1 MNFAT
6 TLRGSLALSVT
17 AKPVGRFFPKNNLCL
32 EPTGKNQVA
41 SMLKSMENAFSTI
54 TADAGNKLGPKK
66 STYTIAITGASGL
79 YGRAIQNELLSRE
92 TIDGRSVRVLKMV
105 RDPDQVKN
113 DGDLYWD
120 PNAEG
125 AALDPAQ
132 LRGVDAVV
140 HLAGENVSTGMGPLG
155 FLGLRP
161 WSDEK
166 KALIVSSREKA
177 TRALATA
184 IKESSENITFI
195 SASGVGIYG
204 DDFIG
209 ANAEF
214 ATESSDTNKKN
225 FLAEVGRKW
234 EGATSAAVS
243 PLVRIV
249 NLRISPILSKS
260 GGMLGKLYPVF
271 FLGGGG
277 IVGSGEQY
285 LSFVSARDA
294 ARVVVHAMENPDLKG
309 PVNVA
314 APKPCTNAEFTS
326 AFGKVIKRPTILPLP
341 AFAVK
346 IMFGEMGDEML
357 LGGVRAI
364 PDKLEKSGYQ
374 FLHPTIES
382 ALNSAINEE
391 EI

>member
-1 MNFAT
+1 
-6 TLRGSLALSVT
+6 
-17 AKPVGRFFPKNNLCL
+17 
-32 EPTGKNQVA
+32 
-41 SMLKSMENAFSTI
+41 
-54 TADAGNKLGPKK
+54 
-66 STYTIAITGASGL
+66 
-79 YGRAIQNELLSRE
+79 
-92 TIDGRSVRVLKMV
+92 
-105 RDPDQVKN
+105 
-113 DGDLYWD
+113 
-120 PNAEG
+120 
-125 AALDPAQ
+125 
-132 LRGVDAVV
+132 
-140 HLAGENVSTGMGPLG
+140 
-155 FLGLRP
+155 
-161 WSDEK
+161 
-166 KALIVSSREKA
+166 
-177 TRALATA
+177 
-184 IKESSENITFI
+184 
-195 SASGVGIYG
+195 
-204 DDFIG
+204 
-209 ANAEF
+209 
-214 ATESSDTNKKN
+214 
-225 FLAEVGRKW
+225 
-234 EGATSAAVS
+234 
-243 PLVRIV
+243 
-249 NLRISPILSKS
+249 
-260 GGMLGKLYPVF
+260 MLGKLYPVF

-294 ARVVVHAMENPDLKG
+294 ARVVVHAMETPDLKG

>member
-1 MNFAT
+1 
-6 TLRGSLALSVT
+6 
-17 AKPVGRFFPKNNLCL
+17 
-32 EPTGKNQVA
+32 
-41 SMLKSMENAFSTI
+41 
-54 TADAGNKLGPKK
+54 
-66 STYTIAITGASGL
+66 
-79 YGRAIQNELLSRE
+79 
-92 TIDGRSVRVLKMV
+92 
-105 RDPDQVKN
+105 
-113 DGDLYWD
+113 
-120 PNAEG
+120 
-125 AALDPAQ
+125 
-132 LRGVDAVV
+132 
-140 HLAGENVSTGMGPLG
+140 MG
-155 FLGLRP
+155 
-161 WSDEK
+161 
-166 KALIVSSREKA
+166 IVSSRDKA

-184 IKESSENITFI
+184 IKESNENITFI

-204 DDFIG
+204 KDAIG
-209 ANAEF
+209 ADAEF
-214 ATESSDTNKKN
+214 ATESSDTTKTN

-294 ARVVVHAMENPDLKG
+294 ARVVVHAMETPDLKG